1 MKTDKILIIGA
12 NGQIGSVL
20 TETLREHYGT
30 DHVIASDIREKEEP
44 TGPFELINVLDK
56 DRLNEVVDQYG
67 ITQIYHL
74 AAILSAKGELNPLGT
89 WDINM
94 NGLFNILELARE
106 KSIDK
111 VFYPSSIA
119 VFGPTTP
126 PNQTPQDTVLTPTT
140 VYGMSKVAGEYWTNY
155 YYLKYGL
162 DVRSVR
168 YPGIIGYQSM
178 PGGGTTDYAVDIFH
192 EALDNSAYTSFLDKN
207 TALPMIYMEDAI
219 RATIELMHADAARV
233 KVRTSYNLAA
243 MSFTPEQIAQEIQ
256 KHIPDFKMSYA
267 PDYRQA
273 IADSWPNSIDDQVA
287 RQDWGWKEQ
296 FGLGEMVQ
304 DMLKNL
310 SKKLVV

>member
-30 DHVIASDIREKEEP
+30 DSVIASDIREKEEP

-155 YYLKYGL
+155 YYLKYGV

>member
-1 MKTDKILIIGA
+1 MKKDNILIIGA

-20 TETLREHYGT
+20 TQTLRSIYG
-30 DHVIASDIREKEEP
+30 HNNVIASDIRPKTEE
-44 TGPFELINVLDK
+44 TGPFELINVLDR
-56 DRLNEVVDQYG
+56 DRLNEVVDKYQ
-67 ITQIYHL
+67 INQIYHL

-106 KSIDK
+106 KNIEK
-111 VFYPSSIA
+111 IFYPSSIA

-155 YYLKYGL
+155 YFLKYGV

-192 EALDNSAYTSFLDKN
+192 EALKHQKFTSFLSEH
-207 TALPMIYMEDAI
+207 TELPMIYMEDAI
-219 RATIELMHADAARV
+219 RGTIELMNAPKEQV
-233 KVRTSYNLAA
+233 KIRTSYNLAA
-243 MSFTPEQIAQEIQ
+243 MSFTPEQIAKEIK
-256 KHIPDFKMSYA
+256 KHIPEFEISYE

-273 IADSWPNSIDDQVA
+273 IADSWPNSIDDRVA
-287 RQDWGWKEQ
+287 RADWGWKEE
-296 FGLGEMVQ
+296 FGLSQMVH

-310 SKKLVV
+310 R

>member
-1 MKTDKILIIGA
+1 M
-12 NGQIGSVL
+12 
-20 TETLREHYGT
+20 
-30 DHVIASDIREKEEP
+30 
-44 TGPFELINVLDK
+44 
-56 DRLNEVVDQYG
+56 NEVVEKYQ
-67 ITQIYHL
+67 INQIYHL

-106 KSIDK
+106 KNIKK

-155 YYLKYGL
+155 YFLKYGI

-192 EALDNSAYTSFLDKN
+192 EALKQQKFTSFLSEE
-207 TALPMIYMEDAI
+207 TELPMIYMEDAI
-219 RATIELMHADAARV
+219 RGTIELMNAPLEQV
-233 KVRTSYNLAA
+233 KIRTSYNLAA
-243 MSFTPEQIAQEIQ
+243 MSFTPKQIAAEIK
-256 KHIPDFKMSYA
+256 KHIPSFEMTYA

-273 IADSWPNSIDDQVA
+273 IADSWPNSIDDRIA
-287 RQDWGWKEQ
+287 RKDWGWKEA
-296 FGLGEMVQ
+296 FGLPEMVH
-304 DMLKNL
+304 DMLENL
-310 SKKLVV
+310 R

>member
-20 TETLREHYGT
+20 TETLRKHYGT
-30 DHVIASDIREKEEP
+30 DSVIASDIREKEEP

-56 DRLNEVVDQYG
+56 DRLNEVVDLYG

-155 YYLKYGL
+155 YYLKYGV

-192 EALDNSAYTSFLDKN
+192 EALDSSAYTSFLDKD

>member
-1 MKTDKILIIGA
+1 MKKDNILIIGA

-20 TETLREHYGT
+20 TQTLRSIYGH
-30 DHVIASDIREKEEP
+30 DNVIASDIRPKADE
-44 TGPFELINVLDK
+44 TGPFELINVLDR
-56 DRLNEVVDQYG
+56 DRLNEVVDKYQ
-67 ITQIYHL
+67 INQIYHL

-106 KSIDK
+106 KNIEK
-111 VFYPSSIA
+111 IFYPSSIA

-126 PNQTPQDTVLTPTT
+126 PNQTPQETVLTPTT

-155 YYLKYGL
+155 YFLKYGV

-192 EALDNSAYTSFLDKN
+192 EALKTQKFTSFLSEH
-207 TALPMIYMEDAI
+207 TELPMIYMEDAI
-219 RATIELMHADAARV
+219 RGTIELMDAPLEQV
-233 KVRTSYNLAA
+233 KIRTSYNLAA
-243 MSFTPEQIAQEIQ
+243 MSFTPEQIANEIK
-256 KHIPDFKMSYA
+256 KHIPEFQMSYA

-273 IADSWPNSIDDQVA
+273 IADSWPNSIDDRVA
-287 RQDWGWKEQ
+287 RADWGWKEA
-296 FGLGEMVQ
+296 FGLPEMVQ

-310 SKKLVV
+310 R

>member
-30 DHVIASDIREKEEP
+30 DSVIASDIREKEEP

-155 YYLKYGL
+155 YYLKYGV

-192 EALDNSAYTSFLDKN
+192 EALDNSAYTSFLDKD

-310 SKKLVV
+310 SKKLLV

>member
-1 MKTDKILIIGA
+1 M
-12 NGQIGSVL
+12 
-20 TETLREHYGT
+20 
-30 DHVIASDIREKEEP
+30 
-44 TGPFELINVLDK
+44 INVLDK

-155 YYLKYGL
+155 YYLKYGV

-192 EALDNSAYTSFLDKN
+192 EALDNSAYTSFLDKD
-207 TALPMIYMEDAI
+207 TELPMIYMEDAI

>member
-1 MKTDKILIIGA
+1 M
-12 NGQIGSVL
+12 
-20 TETLREHYGT
+20 
-30 DHVIASDIREKEEP
+30 
-44 TGPFELINVLDK
+44 
-56 DRLNEVVDQYG
+56 
-67 ITQIYHL
+67 
-74 AAILSAKGELNPLGT
+74 
-89 WDINM
+89 
-94 NGLFNILELARE
+94 
-106 KSIDK
+106 
-111 VFYPSSIA
+111 
-119 VFGPTTP
+119 
-126 PNQTPQDTVLTPTT
+126 
-140 VYGMSKVAGEYWTNY
+140 
-155 YYLKYGL
+155 
-162 DVRSVR
+162 RSVR

-192 EALDNSAYTSFLDKN
+192 EALDSSAYTSFLDKD

>member
-1 MKTDKILIIGA
+1 MKKEKILIIGA

-20 TETLREHYGT
+20 KETLRGQYGE
-30 DHVIASDIREKEEP
+30 DNVIASDIRPRSEED
-44 TGPFELINVLDK
+44 GLFELINVLDK
-56 DRLNEVVDQYG
+56 DRLNQIVEKYQ
-67 ITQIYHL
+67 ITQVYHL

-106 KSIDK
+106 KGLSK

-126 PNQTPQDTVLTPTT
+126 PDNTPQDTVLTPTT

-155 YYLKYGL
+155 YYLKYGV

-192 EALDNSAYTSFLDKN
+192 EALEKGKFTSFLSEK

-219 RATIELMHADAARV
+219 RGTIELMEAEADKV
-233 KVRTSYNLAA
+233 KLRTSYNLSA
-243 MSFTPEQIAQEIQ
+243 MSFTPEEIAAEIK
-256 KHIPDFKMSYA
+256 KHKPTFEMSYA

-273 IADSWPNSIDDQVA
+273 IADSWPNSIDDQQA
-287 RQDWGWKEQ
+287 RAHWGWKEQ
-296 FGLGEMVQ
+296 FGLAEMVA

-310 SKKLVV
+310 RIQKGL

>member
-30 DHVIASDIREKEEP
+30 DHVIASDIREKEES

-155 YYLKYGL
+155 YYLKYGV

-192 EALDNSAYTSFLDKN
+192 EALDNSAYTSFLDKD
-207 TALPMIYMEDAI
+207 TELPMIYMEDAI
-219 RATIELMHADAARV
+219 RATTELMHADAARI

>member
-30 DHVIASDIREKEEP
+30 DSVIASDIREKEEP

>member
-30 DHVIASDIREKEEP
+30 DSVIASDIREKEES

-155 YYLKYGL
+155 YYLKYGV

-192 EALDNSAYTSFLDKN
+192 EALDNSAYTSFLDKD

>member
-30 DHVIASDIREKEEP
+30 DSVIASDIREKEEP

-192 EALDNSAYTSFLDKN
+192 EALDNSAYTSFLDKD

>member
-1 MKTDKILIIGA
+1 MKKDNILIIGA

-20 TETLREHYGT
+20 TQTLRSIYGQ
-30 DHVIASDIREKEEP
+30 DHVIASDIRPKADEP
-44 TGPFELINVLDK
+44 GPFELINVLDR
-56 DRLNEVVDQYG
+56 DRLNEVVEKYQ
-67 ITQIYHL
+67 INQIYHL

-106 KSIDK
+106 KKIDK

-126 PNQTPQDTVLTPTT
+126 PDQTPQDTVLTPTT

-192 EALDNSAYTSFLDKN
+192 EALKTQKFTSFLSEH
-207 TALPMIYMEDAI
+207 TELPMIYMEDAI
-219 RATIELMHADAARV
+219 RGTIELMDVPKEKV
-233 KVRTSYNLAA
+233 KIRTSYNLAA
-243 MSFTPEQIAQEIQ
+243 MSFTPEQIGNEIK
-256 KHIPDFKMSYA
+256 KHIPAFEMSYA
-267 PDYRQA
+267 PDYRQE
-273 IADSWPNSIDDQVA
+273 IADSWPNSIDDQMA
-287 RQDWGWKEQ
+287 RKDWNWKER
-296 FGLGEMVQ
+296 FGLSEMVQ

-310 SKKLVV
+310 G